1 MFQIL
6 ISPLAVMI
14 SLSTS
19 AGVVIHETKVDKLAS
34 LAIVTP
40 ATAAKKVADSGIA
53 LLDGIPHTHFEGNSL
68 SSASRELRTQSPSL
82 TPRRDKDEKYRLQK
96 KVPRGMHLF
105 DSYYLPLDKIT
116 G

>member
-1 MFQIL
+1 MFQII
-6 ISPLAVMI
+6 ISPLAVLI

-19 AGVVIHETKVDKLAS
+19 AGVVIHETKVDKVAT

-40 ATAAKKVADSGIA
+40 AKAAKKIADNGLS
-53 LLDGIPHTHFEGNSL
+53 LLDGMPHTHSEGGSL
-68 SSASRELRTQSPSL
+68 TSASRELRTQSPSL

-96 KVPRGMHLF
+96 KVPRGIHLF
-105 DSYYLPLDKIT
+105 DSYHLPLDKII

>member
-1 MFQIL
+1 MLHIL

-19 AGVVIHETKVDKLAS
+19 AGVVLHETKVDKVAS
-34 LAIVTP
+34 LAMVAP
-40 ATAAKKVADSGIA
+40 VVAAQKVADSGMA
-53 LLDGIPHTHFEGNSL
+53 MLEGMPHTHSEGTSL

-96 KVPRGMHLF
+96 KVPRGVHLF
-105 DSYYLPLDKIT
+105 DSYHLPLDQLIR
-116 G
+116 